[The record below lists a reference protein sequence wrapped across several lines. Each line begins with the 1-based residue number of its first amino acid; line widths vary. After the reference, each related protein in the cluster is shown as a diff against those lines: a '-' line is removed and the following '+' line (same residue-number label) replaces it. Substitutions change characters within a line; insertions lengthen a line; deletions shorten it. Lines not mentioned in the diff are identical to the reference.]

1 MSYPNIAKTMLCKEL
16 LSGVWWQRCFCYIIS
31 ILFRGFESF
40 QGSEEGRVACT
51 STTATD
57 QGFLFPFSVL
67 IFIHILTAWTDN
79 NTHSYQTNRACKDL
93 FCRGQRFS
101 SSLWSKGEHKLACK
115 KRNEKQSR
123 ARWGISGTHKV
134 HMTRTALGSGRA
146 LWIK

>member
-40 QGSEEGRVACT
+40 KGSEEGRVACT

-79 NTHSYQTNRACKDL
+79 LTTHAVTKPTGPVKISSVEG
-93 FCRGQRFS
+93 RGSLHPCGQKGSTSEPVRREMRS
-101 SSLWSKGEHKLACK
+101 SPGQGEASQGHTKYTWLEQLWEAEEHC
-115 KRNEKQSR
+115 
-123 ARWGISGTHKV
+123 G
-134 HMTRTALGSGRA
+134 
-146 LWIK
+146 